1 LRQLRG
7 RDKQLRSVD
16 AGQRR
21 KSAATF
27 DQTRASA
34 EAHARSEEPIAVA
47 HLFEGDMS

>member
-16 AGQRR
+16 AGQQR

-34 EAHARSEEPIAVA
+34 EARARSQEPIAVA